1 MERHYAKSP
10 KPKESGFR
18 THRSR
23 LRVVY
28 QINEYGSDRQSV
40 GANVRPTGDGDE
52 SKLIVGRAFDV
63 Y

>member
-1 MERHYAKSP
+1 MERHYAKSS

-18 THRSR
+18 TRRSR
-23 LRVVY
+23 LRVLY

-40 GANVRPTGDGDE
+40 GANVRSTWDGDE
-52 SKLIVGRAFDV
+52 CKLIVGRAFNV